1 MSQCPQPPRGPR
13 NCLASA
19 YKDKENH
26 SWLCSCGLY
35 PKARLGKESD
45 VKHAGG
51 SGGWAKM
58 RALGDQPY
66 AGMAD
71 GFHPEG

>member
-13 NCLASA
+13 NRLASA

-26 SWLCSCGLY
+26 SWLCPRGLY
-35 PKARLGKESD
+35 PKARLRKESD
-45 VKHAGG
+45 VKCAGG

-58 RALGDQPY
+58 RASGDQPY

-71 GFHPEG
+71 GFHREG